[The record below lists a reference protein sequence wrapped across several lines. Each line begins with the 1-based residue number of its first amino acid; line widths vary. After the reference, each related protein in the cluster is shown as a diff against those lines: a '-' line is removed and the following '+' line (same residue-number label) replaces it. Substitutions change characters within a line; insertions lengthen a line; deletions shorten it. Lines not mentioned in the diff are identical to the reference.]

1 MPQNSPSD
9 LVQSANA
16 RLKTATVRVRIQVR
30 GTGDRLS
37 LVATLPPKDERE
49 RRPAYQ
55 QRIPLGLA
63 VNRDGVKRSEELARK
78 LGAQLALKE
87 FRWDDWIEERR
98 RETIG
103 DYVQALEREFWRKH
117 DEATPAHHETW
128 RVGYW
133 SVLKTLPMDRPLTLE
148 LLENWVP
155 KRGTTVSRREHYVTC
170 AKWLARLADLP
181 LDLPTEHRSQPATK
195 RSLPTEAEIVAAY
208 ASIVNPAHKWVFGVM
223 AAYGLRDHEVFG
235 LDLSQ
240 YPDIMVRSSAKTGR
254 RIVIPLWPGEA
265 WDLSV
270 ECLPDSWHT
279 IADQNWDKPKVS
291 NSKLGE
297 RVTRIFLRWESGPHS
312 TRKRV
317 KRWNFDAYDLRHC
330 YAQRAKL
337 LGLDDF
343 ESAKLMGHSVRVH
356 TKTYQFSIPDK
367 FYVDIAKR
375 KLGRI
380 D

>member
-1 MPQNSPSD
+1 MPQIDPSE
-9 LVQSANA
+9 LIRSANA
-16 RLKTATVRVRIQVR
+16 RLKSARVGVAIQTR
-30 GTGDRLS
+30 GDRLS
-37 LVATLPPKDERE
+37 LVATLPPKDKRE
-49 RRPAYQ
+49 RRPPFQ
-55 QRIPLGLA
+55 QRIPLGLVA
-63 VNRDGVKRSEELARK
+63 NRDGVKRSEEFARK

-87 FRWDDWIEERR
+87 FKWEQWIAERR

-103 DYVQALEREFWRKH
+103 DYVQALEREFWRRH

-133 SVLKTLPMDRPLTLE
+133 SVLKTLPMDRPLTIE

-155 KRGTTVSRREHYVTC
+155 KRRATVSRREHYVTC

-181 LDLPTEHRSQPATK
+181 LDLPTEHRSQPTTK
-195 RSLPTEAEIVAAY
+195 RSLPPDEAIVLAY
-208 ASIVNPAHKWVFGVM
+208 DSIVNPAHKWVLGMM
-223 AAYGLRDHEVFG
+223 AAYGLRDHEIFG

-254 RIVIPLWPGEA
+254 RIIIPLWPGEA
-265 WDLSV
+265 WDLAV
-270 ECLPDSWHT
+270 ECLPDNWAKA
-279 IADQNWDKPKVS
+279 IAEQNWDKPSIS

-297 RVTRIFLRWESGPHS
+297 KVTRIFSEWENGPHLK
-312 TRKRV
+312 RKRV
-317 KRWNFDAYDLRHC
+317 KRWSFGPYDLRHC
-330 YAQRAKL
+330 YAQRAKS

-356 TKTYQFSIPDK
+356 TKTYQFSIPDS